1 MQVGKAYI
9 HVYGSVRPPPNTNPG
24 WRGRRRGGRRD
35 LQQFRIKYGGGGE
48 GGGGGLRH
56 GVSVRRGGGG
66 SKAMHA
72 VRYTEERKEKGKKKS
87 RKEGRDRS
95 VEAIGEEERKAFLFG
110 CLASHLRG
118 K

>member
-1 MQVGKAYI
+1 MEEEEKEAMVACGMVCRYD
-9 HVYGSVRPPPNTNPG
+9 R
-24 WRGRRRGGRRD
+24 
-35 LQQFRIKYGGGGE
+35 
-48 GGGGGLRH
+48 
-56 GVSVRRGGGG
+56 GG

-72 VRYTEERKEKGKKKS
+72 VRYTEEGKEKGKKKS

>member
-1 MQVGKAYI
+1 MCTVPFAPAKHKSWLERPAKGGKKGFATI
-9 HVYGSVRPPPNTNPG
+9 PNKV
-24 WRGRRRGGRRD
+24 WRRRRRWW
-35 LQQFRIKYGGGGE
+35 LAAWCVGTK
-48 GGGGGLRH
+48 
-56 GVSVRRGGGG
+56 RRGG